1 MDFTYREEK
10 ILKLFSSK
18 MKLSHL
24 DQIKLIYGWR
34 IVIADFKKLFFMY
47 GFALLMGCFIETFL
61 IHASFFLFRQV
72 AFGVHSKNFYLCLIV
87 SCITF
92 PVSSFLLKNL
102 DIGIIHIGIPYL
114 IAAVPLLLFA
124 PIGSAVNPIRGSAH
138 AQYLR
143 RKIYIRLSILGVTI
157 LVLPTTIT
165 KFLVAGLLI
174 ETFTVLVSTIQK
186 ESDKE

>member
-1 MDFTYREEK
+1 MELTNTETRIINTFSRK
-10 ILKLFSSK
+10 IDLT
-18 MKLSHL
+18 HL
-24 DQIKLIYGWR
+24 DKIKLIYGWR
-34 IVIADFKKLFFMY
+34 IVIADFKKIFFIY

-61 IHASFFLFRQV
+61 IHASFFMFRQV

-102 DIGIIHIGIPYL
+102 DISIIHIGITYL

-143 RKIYIRLSILGVTI
+143 RKIYIRLSILGVAI
-157 LVLPTTIT
+157 LVLPATIT
-165 KFLVAGLLI
+165 KFLVVGLLI
-174 ETFTVLVSTIQK
+174 ESITIMISMIQK
-186 ESDKE
+186 GE